1 MQGFYLCEN
10 MVSGG
15 VEILVVKLKNKT
27 SKWEIDA

>member
-15 VEILVVKLKNKT
+15 VEILVVKLKIKQVNEK
-27 SKWEIDA
+27 